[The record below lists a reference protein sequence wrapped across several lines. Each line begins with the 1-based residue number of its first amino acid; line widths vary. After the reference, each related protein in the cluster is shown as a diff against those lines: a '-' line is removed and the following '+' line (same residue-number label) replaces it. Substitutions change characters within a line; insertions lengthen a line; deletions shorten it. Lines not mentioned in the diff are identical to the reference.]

1 MATASKPART
11 SSRVKHVNGRG
22 GDPPG
27 IVRRPRATTGA
38 KPMTGGKPTA
48 RAKPGAR
55 VKPPTRTR
63 TAPSA
68 LKSLASK
75 ADGDGAGK
83 LETLTAV
90 WRVGRLAWKIV
101 RGKRPKPKE
110 LRKAASSVTEVG
122 AKALSHKAPDASLRP
137 LAELVRRVP
146 ADVRKFEQLPEH
158 VRRVPVQVSVD
169 VAVPLEVAY
178 EEWMQFESLPEG
190 AHRVEQ
196 IRRRGDR
203 LVGRL
208 NGVGAPREWE
218 AEIRDERRNESFAWL
233 STRGSDVAGLIT
245 FHRLGDR
252 LTRLEMQL
260 DVVPTGVGEAAA
272 LALHLADRRAETE
285 LRRFKAR
292 LETISPDAYRPAA
305 KAGNRSS
312 TKSTKKKKEE

>member
-1 MATASKPART
+1 
-11 SSRVKHVNGRG
+11 
-22 GDPPG
+22 
-27 IVRRPRATTGA
+27 
-38 KPMTGGKPTA
+38 
-48 RAKPGAR
+48 
-55 VKPPTRTR
+55 
-63 TAPSA
+63 
-68 LKSLASK
+68 
-75 ADGDGAGK
+75 

-90 WRVGRLAWKIV
+90 WRVGRLGWKIV

-122 AKALSHKAPDASLRP
+122 AKALAPKAPRARALAEKAPSASLRP

-146 ADVRKFEQLPEH
+146 ADIRKFEQLPEH
-158 VRRVPVQVSVD
+158 VRSVPVQVSID
-169 VAVPLEVAY
+169 VAVPLEVVY

-196 IRRRGDR
+196 ITRRDDR

-245 FHRLGDR
+245 FHRLGAR

-260 DVVPTGVGEAAA
+260 DVVPTGVGEAVA
-272 LALHLADRRAETE
+272 LALHLADRRVDNE

-292 LETISPDAYRPAA
+292 VETISPDAYPPAA
-305 KAGNRSS
+305 KAGRRSS
-312 TKSTKKKKEE
+312 RQSTKRQKEE